1 MWLLWSVHW
10 RTSDVYFE
18 WFREPSFRDEG
29 ERLLVEPKPRT
40 EKFRI
45 QTFNQIATRG
55 LKLLAT
61 PQYSVSKEQDSPH
74 AIILRSFPL
83 TTDHLTSNLLA
94 IARAGAGV
102 NNVPV
107 DECTEQGILVFNTP
121 GANANSVKELVIAAL
136 LLCARDVIGGIE
148 YVNNLPNVIPEGD
161 LKQHV
166 EEGKR
171 RFAGREL
178 SGRTLGVVGL
188 GAIGTPVA
196 NIACTLGMQVL
207 GYDPFLS
214 ETSRQNVDSR
224 VELVDELKDL
234 FARAQFISLHVPL
247 SPKTNAFV
255 NDELLNYCHEGTCI
269 LNFARSEVVA
279 PDAILR
285 ALEHG
290 QLSKYFI
297 DFPRREFLNHPKVFT
312 TPHLG
317 ASTAEAEENCAVM
330 AVRQIQDFLVNGNI
344 ENSVNF
350 PSVKLE
356 RSLDYRFTIT
366 NWNQPGVLREIL
378 AVCSNVGLNITD
390 MINKSRENVAYNIL
404 EVDGEVTDSLR
415 TELLAVP
422 NVVRVRALGRRNS
435 NEL

>member
-1 MWLLWSVHW
+1 MVV
-10 RTSDVYFE
+10 T
-18 WFREPSFRDEG
+18 
-29 ERLLVEPKPRT
+29 KPRT
-40 EKFRI
+40 EEFRI
-45 QTFNQIATRG
+45 QTFNQIAPRG

-61 PQYSVSKEQDSPH
+61 PQYRVSKDLDSPH
-74 AIILRSFPL
+74 AIILRSYPL
-83 TTDHLTSNLLA
+83 TTDHLSSNLLA

-107 DECTEQGILVFNTP
+107 GECTEQGILVFNTP

-148 YVNNLPNVIPEGD
+148 YVNNLPNVIPQGD

-356 RSLDYRFTIT
+356 RSLDYRLTIT

-422 NVVRVRALGRRNS
+422 DVVSVRALGRRNS

>member
-1 MWLLWSVHW
+1 M
-10 RTSDVYFE
+10 
-18 WFREPSFRDEG
+18 
-29 ERLLVEPKPRT
+29 VEPKPRT

-45 QTFNQIATRG
+45 QTFNQIAPRG

-61 PQYSVSKEQDSPH
+61 PQYSVSKDQDAPH

-83 TTDHLTSNLLA
+83 TTDHLSSNLLA

-107 DECTEQGILVFNTP
+107 DECTKQGILVFNTP

-207 GYDPFLS
+207 GFDPFLS

-247 SPKTNAFV
+247 SPNTNAFV

-297 DFPRREFLNHPKVFT
+297 DFPRRDFLNHPKVFT

-350 PSVKLE
+350 PAVKLE
-356 RSLDYRFTIT
+356 RSFDYRLTIT
-366 NWNQPGVLREIL
+366 NWNHPGVLREIL
-378 AVCSNVGLNITD
+378 AVCSNTGLNITD
-390 MINKSRENVAYNIL
+390 MINKSRDHVAYNIL

-422 NVVRVRALGRRNS
+422 NVVGVRALGRRHS
-435 NEL
+435 KEL

>member
-1 MWLLWSVHW
+1 
-10 RTSDVYFE
+10 
-18 WFREPSFRDEG
+18 
-29 ERLLVEPKPRT
+29 LVEPKPRT
-40 EKFRI
+40 EQFRI
-45 QTFNQIATRG
+45 QTFNQIASRG
-55 LKLLAT
+55 LKLLTT
-61 PQYSVSKEQDSPH
+61 PQYRLSKDQDSPH
-74 AIILRSFPL
+74 AIILRSHPL
-83 TTDHLTSNLLA
+83 TTDHLSSNLLA

-107 DECTEQGILVFNTP
+107 DECTQQGILVFNTP

-148 YVNNLPNVIPEGD
+148 YVNNLPNVIPKGD

-196 NIACTLGMQVL
+196 NIACMLGMQVL

-356 RSLDYRFTIT
+356 RSLDYRLTIT

-378 AVCSNVGLNITD
+378 AVCSNKGLNITD
-390 MINKSRENVAYNIL
+390 MINKSRDNVAYNIL

-415 TELLAVP
+415 AELLSVP

>member
-1 MWLLWSVHW
+1 M
-10 RTSDVYFE
+10 
-18 WFREPSFRDEG
+18 
-29 ERLLVEPKPRT
+29 VEAKPRT
-40 EKFRI
+40 EQFRI
-45 QTFNQIATRG
+45 QTFNQIAPRG
-55 LKLLAT
+55 LKLLST
-61 PQYSVSKEQDSPH
+61 PQYRVSKDQDSPH
-74 AIILRSFPL
+74 AIILRSHPL
-83 TTDHLTSNLLA
+83 TTDHLSSNLLA

-107 DECTEQGILVFNTP
+107 DECTQQGILVFNTP

-148 YVNNLPNVIPEGD
+148 YVNNLPNVIPKGD

-214 ETSRQNVDSR
+214 EPSRQNVDSR

-247 SPKTNAFV
+247 SPNTNAFV

-285 ALEHG
+285 ALDHG

-356 RSLDYRFTIT
+356 RSLDYRLTIT

-378 AVCSNVGLNITD
+378 AVCSNKGLNITD
-390 MINKSRENVAYNIL
+390 MINKSRDNVAYNIL

-415 TELLAVP
+415 AELLAVP

>member
-1 MWLLWSVHW
+1 MA
-10 RTSDVYFE
+10 
-18 WFREPSFRDEG
+18 
-29 ERLLVEPKPRT
+29 EPKPSAER
-40 EKFRI
+40 FQI
-45 QTFNQIATRG
+45 QTFNQIAPRG
-55 LKLLAT
+55 LKLLTA
-61 PQYSVSKEQDSPH
+61 PQYRVNKDEGSPH
-74 AIILRSFPL
+74 AIILRSHPL
-83 TTDHLTSNLLA
+83 TVAHLSSELLA

-102 NNVPV
+102 NNVPIA
-107 DECTEQGILVFNTP
+107 ECTERGVVVFNTP

-148 YVNNLPNVIPEGD
+148 YVNSLPSVIPEGD

-171 RFAGREL
+171 LFAGREL

-188 GAIGTPVA
+188 GAIGVPVA

-207 GYDPFLS
+207 GFDPFLS
-214 ETSRQNVDSR
+214 ETAKQNVDSR

-247 SPKTNAFV
+247 SPETHTFV

-285 ALEHG
+285 ALDHG

-317 ASTAEAEENCAVM
+317 ASTLEAEENCAVM
-330 AVRQIQDFLVNGNI
+330 AVRQVQAFLVNGNI

-350 PSVKLE
+350 PAVKLE
-356 RSLDYRFTIT
+356 RSLDYRFTIF
-366 NWNQPGVLREIL
+366 NWNKPGVLREIL
-378 AVCSNVGLNITD
+378 AICSNAGLNITD
-390 MINKSRENVAYNIL
+390 MINKSRDNVAYNIL
-404 EVDGEVTDSLR
+404 DVDSEVSDSLR
-415 TELLAVP
+415 AQLLSVP
-422 NVVRVRALGRRNS
+422 NVVRVRVLGRRS
-435 NEL
+435 SHEL

>member
-1 MWLLWSVHW
+1 M
-10 RTSDVYFE
+10 
-18 WFREPSFRDEG
+18 
-29 ERLLVEPKPRT
+29 VEPKPRT

>member
-1 MWLLWSVHW
+1 M
-10 RTSDVYFE
+10 
-18 WFREPSFRDEG
+18 
-29 ERLLVEPKPRT
+29 VEPKPRT
-40 EKFRI
+40 EKYRI
-45 QTFNQIATRG
+45 QTFNQIAPRG

-61 PQYSVSKEQDSPH
+61 PQYSVSKDQDSPH
-74 AIILRSFPL
+74 AIILRSHPL
-83 TTDHLTSNLLA
+83 TTDHLTTNLLA

-107 DECTEQGILVFNTP
+107 DECTKQGILVFNTP

-330 AVRQIQDFLVNGNI
+330 AVRQIQDFLVNGNV

-356 RSLDYRFTIT
+356 RSLDYRLTIT

-378 AVCSNVGLNITD
+378 AVCSNIGLNITD

-404 EVDGEVTDSLR
+404 EVDGEVSDSLR
-415 TELLAVP
+415 TALLAVE

>member
-1 MWLLWSVHW
+1 ML
-10 RTSDVYFE
+10 T
-18 WFREPSFRDEG
+18 
-29 ERLLVEPKPRT
+29 EPKPST
-40 EKFRI
+40 ELFRI
-45 QTFNQIATRG
+45 QTFNQIAPRG
-55 LKLLAT
+55 LKLLTAPHYRVNKDEGY
-61 PQYSVSKEQDSPH
+61 PQ
-74 AIILRSFPL
+74 AIILRSHPL
-83 TTDHLTSNLLA
+83 TVDHLSSELLA

-107 DECTEQGILVFNTP
+107 TECTERGIVVFNTP

-136 LLCARDVIGGIE
+136 LLCARDVIGGID
-148 YVNNLPNVIPEGD
+148 YVNSLPSVIPEGD

-188 GAIGTPVA
+188 GAIGIPVA

-207 GYDPFLS
+207 GFDPFLS
-214 ETSRQNVDSR
+214 ETAKQTVDSR

-247 SPKTNAFV
+247 SPETHTFV
-255 NDELLNYCHEGTCI
+255 NDELLNYCHERTCI

-285 ALEHG
+285 ALDHG

-317 ASTAEAEENCAVM
+317 ASTLEAEENCAVM
-330 AVRQIQDFLVNGNI
+330 AVRQVQDFLVNGNI

-350 PSVKLE
+350 PAVKLE
-356 RSLDYRFTIT
+356 RSLDYRFTIS
-366 NWNQPGVLREIL
+366 NWNKPGVLREIL
-378 AVCSNVGLNITD
+378 AICSNAGLNITD
-390 MINKSRENVAYNIL
+390 MINKSRDDVAYNIL
-404 EVDGEVTDSLR
+404 DVDHEVTDSLR
-415 TELLAVP
+415 AQLLSVP
-422 NVVRVRALGRRNS
+422 NVVRVRVLGRRS
-435 NEL
+435 AHEL

>member
-1 MWLLWSVHW
+1 M
-10 RTSDVYFE
+10 
-18 WFREPSFRDEG
+18 
-29 ERLLVEPKPRT
+29 VEPKPRT
-40 EKFRI
+40 EQFRI
-45 QTFNQIATRG
+45 QTFNQIASRG
-55 LKLLAT
+55 LKLLTT
-61 PQYSVSKEQDSPH
+61 PQYRLSKDQDSPH
-74 AIILRSFPL
+74 AIILRSHPL
-83 TTDHLTSNLLA
+83 TTDHLSSNLLA

-107 DECTEQGILVFNTP
+107 DECTQQGILVFNTP

-148 YVNNLPNVIPEGD
+148 YVNNLPNVIPKGD

-196 NIACTLGMQVL
+196 NIACMLGMQVL

-356 RSLDYRFTIT
+356 RSLDYRLTIT

-378 AVCSNVGLNITD
+378 AVCSNKGLNITD
-390 MINKSRENVAYNIL
+390 MINKSRDNVAYNIL

-415 TELLAVP
+415 AELLSVP

>member
-1 MWLLWSVHW
+1 M
-10 RTSDVYFE
+10 
-18 WFREPSFRDEG
+18 
-29 ERLLVEPKPRT
+29 VEPKPRT
-40 EKFRI
+40 EEFRI
-45 QTFNQIATRG
+45 QTFNQIAPRG

-61 PQYSVSKEQDSPH
+61 PQYSVSKDQESPH
-74 AIILRSFPL
+74 AIILRSHPL
-83 TTDHLTSNLLA
+83 TTDHLSSNLLA

-107 DECTEQGILVFNTP
+107 EECTQRGILVFNTP

-214 ETSRQNVDSR
+214 DTARQNVDSR

-285 ALEHG
+285 ALELG

-297 DFPRREFLNHPKVFT
+297 DFPRRVFLNHPKVFT

-350 PSVKLE
+350 PAVKLE
-356 RSLDYRFTIT
+356 RSFDYRFTIT
-366 NWNQPGVLREIL
+366 NWNRPGVLREIL
-378 AVCSNVGLNITD
+378 AVCSNIGLNITD

-415 TELLAVP
+415 TELLTVP

>member
-1 MWLLWSVHW
+1 MEEPR
-10 RTSDVYFE
+10 RTAE
-18 WFREPSFRDEG
+18 H
-29 ERLLVEPKPRT
+29 
-40 EKFRI
+40 FRI
-45 QTFNQIATRG
+45 QTFNQIASRG
-55 LKLLAT
+55 LKLLTA
-61 PQYSVSKEQDSPH
+61 PQYSVNKDQETAH
-74 AIILRSFPL
+74 AIILRSYPL
-83 TTDHLTSNLLA
+83 SVDQLSSELLA

-107 DECTEQGILVFNTP
+107 NECSERGIVVFNTP

-148 YVNNLPNVIPEGD
+148 YVKNLPSIIPEGD

-214 ETSRQNVDSR
+214 ESAQQNVDSR

-247 SPKTNAFV
+247 SPQTHAFV
-255 NDELLNYCHEGTCI
+255 NDELLNYCHEGSCI

-330 AVRQIQDFLVNGNI
+330 AVRQVQDFLVDGNI

-356 RSLDYRFTIT
+356 RTLDYRLTIT

-378 AVCSNVGLNITD
+378 AICSNSGLNITD
-390 MINKSRENVAYNIL
+390 MINKSRKNVAYNIL
-404 EVDGEVTDSLR
+404 DVDSEVTDSLR
-415 TELLAVP
+415 TELLSVP
-422 NVVRVRALGRRNS
+422 NVVRMRALGCRS
-435 NEL
+435 ASAL

>member
-1 MWLLWSVHW
+1 M
-10 RTSDVYFE
+10 
-18 WFREPSFRDEG
+18 
-29 ERLLVEPKPRT
+29 VEPKPRT

-45 QTFNQIATRG
+45 QTFNQIAPRG

-61 PQYSVSKEQDSPH
+61 PQYSVSKDQDSPH

-83 TTDHLTSNLLA
+83 TTDHLSSNLLA

-107 DECTEQGILVFNTP
+107 EECTKQGILVFNTP

-214 ETSRQNVDSR
+214 ETSRQNVDAR

-330 AVRQIQDFLVNGNI
+330 AVRQVQDFLINGNI

-356 RSLDYRFTIT
+356 RSLDYRLTIT

-378 AVCSNVGLNITD
+378 AVCSNIGLNITD
-390 MINKSRENVAYNIL
+390 MINKSREDVAYNIL
-404 EVDGEVTDSLR
+404 EVDGEVSDSLR

-422 NVVRVRALGRRNS
+422 NVVSVRALGRRNS

>member
-1 MWLLWSVHW
+1 M
-10 RTSDVYFE
+10 
-18 WFREPSFRDEG
+18 
-29 ERLLVEPKPRT
+29 VETKPRT
-40 EKFRI
+40 EEFRI
-45 QTFNQIATRG
+45 QTFNQIAARG

-61 PQYSVSKEQDSPH
+61 PQYRVSKDLDSPH
-74 AIILRSFPL
+74 AIILRSYPL
-83 TTDHLTSNLLA
+83 TTDHLSSNLLA

-148 YVNNLPNVIPEGD
+148 YVNNLPNVIPQGD

-356 RSLDYRFTIT
+356 RSLDYRLTIT

-422 NVVRVRALGRRNS
+422 DVVSVRALGRRNS

>member
-1 MWLLWSVHW
+1 ML
-10 RTSDVYFE
+10 E
-18 WFREPSFRDEG
+18 NPK
-29 ERLLVEPKPRT
+29 ERVAE
-40 EKFRI
+40 FRI
-45 QTFNQIATRG
+45 QTFNQIAPRG
-55 LKLLAT
+55 LRLLKT
-61 PQYSVSKEQDSPH
+61 RQYSVSKEQESPH
-74 AIILRSFPL
+74 AIILRSYPL
-83 TTDHLTSNLLA
+83 TTDHLSSDLLA

-107 DECTEQGILVFNTP
+107 QECTQRGILVFNTP

-148 YVNNLPNVIPEGD
+148 YVKNLPNIIPEGD

-214 ETSRQNVDSR
+214 EASRQNVDSR

-285 ALEHG
+285 ALDHG

-330 AVRQIQDFLVNGNI
+330 AVRQVQDFLVNGNI

-350 PSVKLE
+350 PAVKLE
-356 RSLDYRFTIT
+356 RSLDYRLTIT
-366 NWNQPGVLREIL
+366 NWNQPDVLREIL
-378 AVCSNVGLNITD
+378 AVCSNSGLNITD
-390 MINKSRENVAYNIL
+390 MINKSRDNVAYNIL
-404 EVDGEVTDSLR
+404 EVNGEVLDSLR

-422 NVVRVRALGRRNS
+422 NVVRVRALGRRDAS
-435 NEL
+435 EL

>member
-1 MWLLWSVHW
+1 MVI
-10 RTSDVYFE
+10 
-18 WFREPSFRDEG
+18 
-29 ERLLVEPKPRT
+29 PKSST
-40 EKFRI
+40 EAFRI
-45 QTFNQIATRG
+45 QTFNQIAPRG
-55 LKLLAT
+55 LNLLTT
-61 PQYSVSKEQDSPH
+61 PQYSVNEDQESPH
-74 AIILRSFPL
+74 AIILRSHPL
-83 TTDHLTSNLLA
+83 STDHLSSNLLA

-107 DECTEQGILVFNTP
+107 EDCTQRGILVFNTP

-178 SGRTLGVVGL
+178 AGRSLGVVGL

-224 VELVDELKDL
+224 VELVNELKDL

-255 NDELLNYCHEGTCI
+255 NDELLNYCPEGTCI

-285 ALEHG
+285 ALEDG

-330 AVRQIQDFLVNGNI
+330 AVQQLQDFLVHGNVQ
-344 ENSVNF
+344 NSVNF
-350 PSVKLE
+350 PSVNLE
-356 RSLDYRFTIT
+356 RSLDYRLTIT

-378 AVCSNVGLNITD
+378 AVCSNTGLNITD
-390 MINKSRENVAYNIL
+390 MINKSRDNVAYNIL

-422 NVVRVRALGRRNS
+422 NVVRVRALGRRNA

>member
-1 MWLLWSVHW
+1 M
-10 RTSDVYFE
+10 E
-18 WFREPSFRDEG
+18 Q
-29 ERLLVEPKPRT
+29 PKQSA
-40 EKFRI
+40 EEFRI
-45 QTFNQIATRG
+45 QTFNQIAARG
-55 LKLLAT
+55 LKLLTA
-61 PQYSVSKEQDSPH
+61 PQYGVNKDQESAH
-74 AIILRSFPL
+74 AIILRSYPL
-83 TTDHLTSNLLA
+83 SVDHLSSELLA

-107 DECTEQGILVFNTP
+107 TECTERGIVVFNTP

-148 YVNNLPNVIPEGD
+148 YVNNLPNIIPEGD

-178 SGRTLGVVGL
+178 TGRTLGVVGL

-207 GYDPFLS
+207 GFDPFLS
-214 ETSRQNVDSR
+214 DTAKQNVNSR

-247 SPKTNAFV
+247 SPKTLAFV

-330 AVRQIQDFLVNGNI
+330 AVRQVQDFLVDGNI

-356 RSLDYRFTIT
+356 RTLDYRLTIT
-366 NWNQPGVLREIL
+366 NRNQPGVLREIL
-378 AVCSNVGLNITD
+378 AICSNKGLNITD
-390 MINKSRENVAYNIL
+390 MINKSRDHVAYNIL
-404 EVDGEVTDSLR
+404 DVDSEVTDSLR
-415 TELLAVP
+415 TELLSVP
-422 NVVRVRALGRRNS
+422 NVGRVRALGCRS
-435 NEL
+435 LS

>member
-1 MWLLWSVHW
+1 MEKQNLS
-10 RTSDVYFE
+10 
-18 WFREPSFRDEG
+18 
-29 ERLLVEPKPRT
+29 T
-40 EKFRI
+40 EVFRI

-55 LKLLAT
+55 LSLLTT
-61 PQYSVSKEQDSPH
+61 PQFLVSKEQEAPN
-74 AIILRSFPL
+74 AIILRSHPL
-83 TTDHLTSNLLA
+83 SEDCLSSELLA

-107 DECTEQGILVFNTP
+107 SACTKQGIVVFNTP

-136 LLCARDVIGGIE
+136 LLCARDVIGGID
-148 YVNNLPNVIPEGD
+148 YVKNLPRVIPEGD

-166 EEGKR
+166 EAGKR

-196 NIACTLGMQVL
+196 NIACMLGMQVL

-214 ETSRQNVDSR
+214 DTARQNVDSR
-224 VELVDELKDL
+224 VELIDELKDL

-255 NDELLNYCHEGTCI
+255 NDELLNYCPEGTCL

-330 AVRQIQDFLVNGNI
+330 AVQQLHDFLLHGNI

-356 RSLDYRFTIT
+356 RSLDYRVTIT
-366 NWNQPGVLREIL
+366 NWNRPGVLQKIL
-378 AVCSNVGLNITD
+378 SICANAGLNVTD
-390 MINKSRENVAYNIL
+390 MINKSRGDIAYNIL
-404 EVDGEVTDSLR
+404 DVGSEINDSLR
-415 TELLAVP
+415 QELQSVA
-422 NVVRVRALGRRNS
+422 NVVRVRALGSRDAS
-435 NEL
+435 DP

>member
-1 MWLLWSVHW
+1 MVLNAEHK
-10 RTSDVYFE
+10 
-18 WFREPSFRDEG
+18 RERG
-29 ERLLVEPKPRT
+29 ERLLVEPEPST
-40 EKFRI
+40 EQFRI
-45 QTFNQIATRG
+45 QTFNQIAPRG
-55 LKLLAT
+55 LKLLT
-61 PQYSVSKEQDSPH
+61 RPQYQVSKDQDSPH
-74 AIILRSFPL
+74 AIVLRSHPL
-83 TTDHLTSNLLA
+83 TVDHLSSNLLT

-107 DECTEQGILVFNTP
+107 TECTERGIVVFNTP

-148 YVNNLPNVIPEGD
+148 YVKNLPNIIPKGD

-166 EEGKR
+166 EAGKR

-196 NIACTLGMQVL
+196 NIACMLGMQVL

-214 ETSRQNVDSR
+214 ESARQNIDPH
-224 VELVDELKDL
+224 VELIDELTDL

-247 SPKTNAFV
+247 SPQTNAFV
-255 NDELLNYCHEGTCI
+255 NDDLLNYCHEGTCI

-279 PDAILR
+279 ADAINR

-317 ASTAEAEENCAVM
+317 ASTLEAEENCAVM
-330 AVRQIQDFLVNGNI
+330 AVRQVQDFLVNGNI

-350 PSVKLE
+350 PAVKLE
-356 RSLDYRFTIT
+356 RTLDYRLTIT
-366 NWNQPGVLREIL
+366 NWNQPGVLQEIL
-378 AVCSNVGLNITD
+378 AVCSKVGLNITD
-390 MINKSRENVAYNIL
+390 MINKSRGNVAYNIL

-415 TELLAVP
+415 ADLLAVP
-422 NVVRVRALGRRNS
+422 NVVRVRALGRRKS